1 MCVCVCHF
9 GKHISVHHS
18 ATPARGCGCLWQRLF
33 ELERTW
39 WSIASYMHAHVH
51 IHTQTRCKK
60 SAVFIAII
68 HIVQT
73 QNSHKQT
80 LLNGQTSHLDCKNYR
95 KKLLCTHTH
104 TPTRVNVITTGP
116 VWSVSLSLGLTGC
129 AGPQQL
135 LYYSSRQGS
144 LAESPVYKVQYKR
157 TVGSPRDLAGKSL
170 AKLKPH
176 QPFSA
181 AHANGTTHMY
191 GTYGYTNLHTL
202 SQLHTHWQPTYR
214 ICNESR
220 ALVPYE

>member
-1 MCVCVCHF
+1 M
-9 GKHISVHHS
+9 
-18 ATPARGCGCLWQRLF
+18 
-33 ELERTW
+33 
-39 WSIASYMHAHVH
+39 
-51 IHTQTRCKK
+51 
-60 SAVFIAII
+60 
-68 HIVQT
+68 
-73 QNSHKQT
+73 
-80 LLNGQTSHLDCKNYR
+80 
-95 KKLLCTHTH
+95 
-104 TPTRVNVITTGP
+104 NVITTGP
-116 VWSVSLSLGLTGC
+116 VWSVSLSLGLAGC

-202 SQLHTHWQPTYR
+202 SQLHTHTDSLPTGLNKPLLSWQILPTGFAM
-214 ICNESR
+214 R
-220 ALVPYE
+220 AVLELWYLMNKPLIFFQVIYLILNKGDT